1 MKQLNRRFKK
11 LALAMTLTL
20 TWIGS
25 TTAGNVRANTA
36 INLNSIE
43 PIEIYVPPPE
53 NTTSGICSPF
63 ITPVINS
70 IIAQP
75 PFNSSKWGILIQSLD
90 GTTLYSHSPD
100 SYLIPA
106 SNMKLLLTAAALQ
119 KLDPQGQIRSKSIKE
134 WIIFTNLNSNNY
146 YADILLRYLGGSQSV
161 RQALTSLGVEPNGYR
176 IADGSGLSR
185 SNLVTPRAIVS
196 ILRAMYSAK
205 GKDIFLASLPV
216 AGTSGTLKHRLRQ
229 TTAQGH
235 VYAKTGTL
243 KGVRAL
249 SGYIENAQYGTL
261 VFSIISNRGT
271 GGSDALLVQAIDE
284 IVLRLGS
291 LVSCS

>member
-11 LALAMTLTL
+11 LAFATTLTL
-20 TWIGS
+20 TWIGG
-25 TTAGNVRANTA
+25 TNTGNVRANTA

-53 NTTSGICSPF
+53 NKTSGICSPF
-63 ITPVINS
+63 IEPIINN
-70 IIAQP
+70 IIAHP
-75 PFNSSKWGILIQSLD
+75 PFNRSKWGILIQSLD

-119 KLDPQGQIRSKSIKE
+119 KLDPQGQIRSRSIKD
-134 WIIFTNLNSNNY
+134 WIIFTNLNSNND

-161 RQALTSLGVEPNGYR
+161 RQALTSLGVDPNGYR

-196 ILRAMYSAK
+196 ILRAMHSAK
-205 GKDIFLASLPV
+205 GNDIFLASLPV

-249 SGYIENAQYGTL
+249 SGYVENAQYGTL
-261 VFSIISNRGT
+261 VFSIISNRGRD
-271 GGSDALLVQAIDE
+271 GSDALLVQAIDE

>member
-1 MKQLNRRFKK
+1 MKQINHWFKK
-11 LALAMTLTL
+11 LAFATTLTL
-20 TWIGS
+20 TWIGG
-25 TTAGNVRANTA
+25 TTTESVHANTA

-63 ITPVINS
+63 IEPIINN
-70 IIAQP
+70 IIANP
-75 PFNSSKWGILIQSLD
+75 PFNRSKWGILIQSLD

-119 KLDPQGQIRSKSIKE
+119 KLDPQGQIRSRSIKD
-134 WIIFTNLNSNNY
+134 WIIFTNLNSNND

-161 RQALTSLGVEPNGYR
+161 QQALTSLGVDPNGYR

-185 SNLVTPRAIVS
+185 SNLATPRTIVS

-205 GKDIFLASLPV
+205 GKDIFLASLPI
-216 AGTSGTLKHRLRQ
+216 AGTSGTLRNRLRQ
-229 TTAQGH
+229 TTTQGH

-249 SGYIENAQYGTL
+249 SGYVENTQYGTL

-271 GGSDALLVQAIDE
+271 DGSDALLVQAIDE